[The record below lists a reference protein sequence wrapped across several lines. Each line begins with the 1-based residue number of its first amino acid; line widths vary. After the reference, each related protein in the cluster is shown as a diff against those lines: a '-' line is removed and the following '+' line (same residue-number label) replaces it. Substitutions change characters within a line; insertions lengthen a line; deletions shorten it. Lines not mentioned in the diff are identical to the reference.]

1 MKIEKCENMKTV
13 RLDRTHQEDVSEI
26 SQISTQTLLMIS
38 SQPTPHLSSMASSVP
53 TSMQQPVSQSPR
65 IHQASSS
72 HMYNTNIASMNIK
85 TKTDTK
91 LAKIKYIL
99 SSLFLSFTKDK
110 IRIKI

>member
-65 IHQASSS
+65 IHQASKWSP
-72 HMYNTNIASMNIK
+72 HVLHKHRKHEHQDQN
-85 TKTDTK
+85 
-91 LAKIKYIL
+91 
-99 SSLFLSFTKDK
+99 
-110 IRIKI
+110 